1 MQRLQAV
8 KPVEKPAHIRPAP
21 TQCSRCWGAYWWCCA
36 SPRPGSAPHKWFS
49 SRSSPSPVPF
59 SSHGSAPTGTFSSS
73 RSTTLGTWPLPEK
86 NRRPFRNSGEV
97 SMNESMFGQEVQQKL
112 TGNLLY
118 TYQRDSSPRAGMGNS
133 ALSCSL
139 ALQPNTSD
147 CNFLVLLKI
156 LVQLLGMY
164 DWGWS

>member
-8 KPVEKPAHIRPAP
+8 KPVEKPPHIRPAP

-59 SSHGSAPTGTFSSS
+59 SSHGSAPIGTFSSS

-97 SMNESMFGQEVQQKL
+97 SMNESTFGQEVQQKL
-112 TGNLLY
+112 TGNLTLLLLERQVPLGRY
-118 TYQRDSSPRAGMGNS
+118 GKLCTV
-133 ALSCSL
+133 LSK
-139 ALQPNTSD
+139 T
-147 CNFLVLLKI
+147 LLCPA
-156 LVQLLGMY
+156 VQLYRPSLTHLIVIFQFF
-164 DWGWS
+164 

>member
-1 MQRLQAV
+1 MRQGRIMFCCNGAILISVLQERRAQTLTRRLQAV

-73 RSTTLGTWPLPEK
+73 RSTTLGTWPLPER

-97 SMNESMFGQEVQQKL
+97 SMNESTFG
-112 TGNLLY
+112 
-118 TYQRDSSPRAGMGNS
+118 
-133 ALSCSL
+133 
-139 ALQPNTSD
+139 
-147 CNFLVLLKI
+147 
-156 LVQLLGMY
+156 
-164 DWGWS
+164 